1 MVKALQSEKGL
12 EITREVCGNLRPS
25 TCSLGSRVPRR
36 ILSPSRKLHTNLMW
50 LGEQDSK
57 PPKLSPTHWHHLG
70 KREERFLI
78 ESLTLKI
85 RRETISFEWDIL
97 NALSS
102 ASARMGTSV
111 KNKISYKNSRNVFF
125 PSHVSI
131 NSRGKYHP
139 VYTYIL
145 RAQLRARERG
155 DPQQMFIEWR
165 L

>member
-1 MVKALQSEKGL
+1 MVKSEKGL
-12 EITREVCGNLRPS
+12 EITREVCENLRPS
-25 TCSLGSRVPRR
+25 ACSLGSRVPRR
-36 ILSPSRKLHTNLMW
+36 ILRPSRKLHTNLMW

-57 PPKLSPTHWHHLG
+57 PPNFLLLIDTICGRG
-70 KREERFLI
+70 KRFLI

-102 ASARMGTSV
+102 ASARMGTLV
-111 KNKISYKNSRNVFF
+111 KNKISYKNQRNVFF
-125 PSHVSI
+125 PSHVSL

-155 DPQQMFIEWR
+155 DPQQVFIEWR